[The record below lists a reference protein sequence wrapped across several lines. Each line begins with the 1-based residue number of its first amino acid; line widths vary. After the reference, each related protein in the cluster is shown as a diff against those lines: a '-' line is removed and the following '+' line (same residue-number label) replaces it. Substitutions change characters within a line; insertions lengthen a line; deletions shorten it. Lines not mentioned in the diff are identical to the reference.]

1 MKNRLLTCAALL
13 ALGAVPAGAQIAP
26 PPSPPPI
33 TVEPATTPTP
43 DQAAI
48 DAKSEASAAQV
59 VGFMKVARERMK
71 AARFS
76 GEVGIAFAYRH
87 YQYRKSAD
95 EFTPNSVLMAQD
107 AQGNVR
113 KAGEPWRWASV
124 TKQVIAVLV
133 LQEAA
138 RGMIDLDQPVA
149 RYLPAFASPNAQ
161 RITVRQLLRHQSG
174 LPNPDDTP
182 ANAEGV
188 PAFYA
193 PDYEGS
199 RDPLTGF
206 CAGPVKSEA
215 GGAWSYNN
223 CDYMVVGAL
232 LEAVTGKSWQ
242 DLVRERLNIPFGELG
257 QWYRPSKL
265 IGMGNITATAPASEV
280 WPGTVA
286 GQREPAFDLAS
297 YGAAGGLS
305 GPVNELLWFDIYL
318 AAGQLLPPETRAELW
333 DGQPELGYLALGQ
346 WAFEAQLAG
355 CSAPVRIIERHGA
368 IGGVQVRN
376 FILPETEMALAM
388 ITDSAEFDFGEIWQ
402 GAGFSHEMLSLAACP
417 QGTP

>member
-1 MKNRLLTCAALL
+1 MKRLLACAALL
-13 ALGAVPAGAQIAP
+13 TLGAVPAGAQDASDLPPQTRTNAAP
-26 PPSPPPI
+26 LTP
-33 TVEPATTPTP
+33 EQAT
-43 DQAAI
+43 QR
-48 DAKSEASAAQV
+48 AKSEAGGAQV
-59 VGFMKVARERMK
+59 VAFMKGARERMK

-87 YQYRKSAD
+87 YPHRQRAD
-95 EFTPNSVLMAQD
+95 EFFPNSVLMAQD

-133 LQEAA
+133 MQEAA
-138 RGMIDLDQPVA
+138 RGTIDLDQPLA
-149 RYLPAFASPNAQ
+149 RYLPAFASPNA
-161 RITVRQLLRHQSG
+161 RAITVRQLLRHQTG

-193 PDYEGS
+193 PGYQGS
-199 RDPLTGF
+199 RDPLTGY
-206 CAGPVKSEA
+206 CAGPVKGEPGKDWA
-215 GGAWSYNN
+215 YNN
-223 CDYMVVGAL
+223 CDYMVAGAL

-242 DLVRERLNIPFGELG
+242 DLVSQRLNIPFKELG
-257 QWYRPSKL
+257 QSFRLSRL
-265 IGMGNITATAPASEV
+265 IGMNNITASPPASEV

-286 GQREPAFDLAS
+286 GKPEPAFDPAS

-305 GPVNELLWFDIYL
+305 APVSDLLWFDIYL
-318 AAGQLLPPETRAELW
+318 AAGKLLPPEAMAELW

-346 WAFEAQLAG
+346 WAFEAPLKG
-355 CSAPVRIIERHGA
+355 CPAPVRIIERRGA

-388 ITDSAEFDFGEIWQ
+388 FTDSAEFDFGEIWQ